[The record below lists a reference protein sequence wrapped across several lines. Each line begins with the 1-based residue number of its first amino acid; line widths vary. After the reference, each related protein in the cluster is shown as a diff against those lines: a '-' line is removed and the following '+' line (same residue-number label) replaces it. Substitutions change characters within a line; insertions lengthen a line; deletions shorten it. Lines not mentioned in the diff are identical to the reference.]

1 MSKELSE
8 LSIDEINN
16 KLIEN
21 YKTQVEILK
30 SMVADRD
37 KLISLYEKQL
47 LIQDKHIDEINKIKK
62 DIINTNENFVSNMNT
77 YSPNKLLESYL
88 YSLSKY
94 DYIYE

>member
-1 MSKELSE
+1 MSENLSK

-16 KLIEN
+16 NLIEN

-47 LIQDKHIDEINKIKK
+47 LIQDKHIDEINKI
-62 DIINTNENFVSNMNT
+62 I
-77 YSPNKLLESYL
+77 KLNL
-88 YSLSKY
+88 
-94 DYIYE
+94 

>member
-1 MSKELSE
+1 MSENLSK

-30 SMVADRD
+30 SMLADRD

-47 LIQDKHIDEINKIKK
+47 LIQDKHIVEINKI
-62 DIINTNENFVSNMNT
+62 I
-77 YSPNKLLESYL
+77 KLNL
-88 YSLSKY
+88 
-94 DYIYE
+94 

>member
-37 KLISLYEKQL
+37 KLISIYEKQL
-47 LIQDKHIDEINKIKK
+47 LIQDKHIDEINKI
-62 DIINTNENFVSNMNT
+62 IESN
-77 YSPNKLLESYL
+77 L
-88 YSLSKY
+88 
-94 DYIYE
+94 

>member
-1 MSKELSE
+1 MSKELSELSE

-47 LIQDKHIDEINKIKK
+47 LIQDKHIESINNEIDKL
-62 DIINTNENFVSNMNT
+62 
-77 YSPNKLLESYL
+77 KLL
-88 YSLSKY
+88 
-94 DYIYE
+94 

>member
-47 LIQDKHIDEINKIKK
+47 LIQDKHINEINKI
-62 DIINTNENFVSNMNT
+62 I
-77 YSPNKLLESYL
+77 KLNL
-88 YSLSKY
+88 
-94 DYIYE
+94 

>member
-37 KLISLYEKQL
+37 KLISMYEKQL
-47 LIQDKHIDEINKIKK
+47 LIQDKHIDEINKIIK
-62 DIINTNENFVSNMNT
+62 SN
-77 YSPNKLLESYL
+77 L
-88 YSLSKY
+88 
-94 DYIYE
+94 

>member
-1 MSKELSE
+1 MSEELSE

-47 LIQDKHIDEINKIKK
+47 LIQDKHINEINKIIK
-62 DIINTNENFVSNMNT
+62 SN
-77 YSPNKLLESYL
+77 L
-88 YSLSKY
+88 
-94 DYIYE
+94 

>member
-1 MSKELSE
+1 MSVELSE

-30 SMVADRD
+30 SMIEDRD

-47 LIQDKHIDEINKIKK
+47 LIQDKHIESINNEIDKL
-62 DIINTNENFVSNMNT
+62 
-77 YSPNKLLESYL
+77 KLL
-88 YSLSKY
+88 
-94 DYIYE
+94 

>member
-1 MSKELSE
+1 MSVELSE

-37 KLISLYEKQL
+37 KLISMYERQL
-47 LIQDKHIDEINKIKK
+47 LIQDKYIESVKDNIKEL
-62 DIINTNENFVSNMNT
+62 ENVL
-77 YSPNKLLESYL
+77 K
-88 YSLSKY
+88 
-94 DYIYE
+94 

>member
-1 MSKELSE
+1 MSKKLSE

-47 LIQDKHIDEINKIKK
+47 LIQDKHIDEINKIIK
-62 DIINTNENFVSNMNT
+62 SN
-77 YSPNKLLESYL
+77 L
-88 YSLSKY
+88 
-94 DYIYE
+94 